1 MNKPPAF
8 QFYPDDY
15 LGGTRTMTLAQ
26 KGAYMDLLCLQWSQ
40 SEIHQ
45 DDIDFVCKSLTA
57 EDKAR
62 VLRKF
67 KQSGI
72 NCFQN
77 ERLES
82 ERQKQIEYREQ
93 QAAKGR
99 KGMAKRWDNTGYN
112 TAITSVIT
120 QGITENNSPSPSPSP
135 IKEERERTFRLPEI
149 PPMSRKDFDALAEL
163 RGVPKECADWFWN
176 THDSRNW
183 TDATGQVIRKIE
195 PVLLNAKKNWEAKKS
210 QGNFR
215 NGKPQLKPDH
225 EKGF

>member
-1 MNKPPAF
+1 
-8 QFYPDDY
+8 
-15 LGGTRTMTLAQ
+15 MTLSQ

-40 SEIHQ
+40 GDLHQ

-93 QAAKGR
+93 QSAKGR
-99 KGMAKRWDNTGYN
+99 KGMARRWDKSGNN

-120 QGITENNSPSPSPSP
+120 QGITGDNSPSPSPSP
-135 IKEERERTFRLPEI
+135 SPIIHTHTSDANLPTWHEV
-149 PPMSRKDFDALAEL
+149 KQLAEM
-163 RGVPKECADWFWN
+163 RGVPESSAKTFFDHHEGNQLWFNQHGKLINWQHKLTTWAAN
-176 THDSRNW
+176 DRQTPPKTNAINRPTNPNRNAG
-183 TDATGQVIRKIE
+183 TYNDRPLSPG
-195 PVLLNAKKNWEAKKS
+195 VLAKV
-210 QGNFR
+210 R
-215 NGKPQLKPDH
+215 
-225 EKGF
+225 